1 MIVILGATGN
11 TGSFAAEALL
21 ARDETVC
28 AVGRNKDKLQ
38 ALAEKGAE
46 TFVAEITD
54 VAALTQ
60 VFTGADAVYAML
72 PPNHD
77 SSGYRA
83 GQERMADAITAALD
97 KSGVTHAVVLSSVG
111 ADKAEKVGPVNG
123 LHSFEEKV
131 KGISKLNALFLRPA
145 YFMENFLAQIKII
158 QTMHTCGGAI
168 KGDLRMGQIATRD
181 IGEYAAKA
189 LADRDFTGKVVREL
203 QGQRDLTMKES
214 ASILGQAI
222 GQPKLGYTQFP
233 NFAVEMAMK
242 QIGMPEDLAKMLI
255 EMSEALNSG
264 WMKFLEPRSAENTTP
279 TKIETFA
286 EEIFAPAFQGI
297 AASA

>member
-11 TGSFAAEALL
+11 TGSVAVEALL
-21 ARDETVC
+21 AQDETVC
-28 AVGRNKDKLQ
+28 AVGRNKEKLQ

-54 VAALTQ
+54 VEALTQ
-60 VFTGADAVYAML
+60 VFTGAEAVYAML
-72 PPNHD
+72 PP
-77 SSGYRA
+77 SQESGYRA
-83 GQERMADAITAALD
+83 TQERTSDAIVAALD
-97 KSGVTHAVVLSSVG
+97 KSGVSHVVCLSSVG

-131 KGISKLNALFLRPA
+131 KGISKLNALFLRPG
-145 YFMENFLAQIKII
+145 YFMENHLAQVKII
-158 QTMHTCGGAI
+158 QNMHTCGGAI
-168 KGDLRMGQIATRD
+168 KGDVRFGQIATKD

-189 LADRDFTGKVVREL
+189 LAERNFSGKVVREL
-203 QGQRDLTMKES
+203 QGQRDLTMKE
-214 ASILGQAI
+214 AAAILGQSI

-242 QIGMPEDLAKMLI
+242 QMGMPDDLAKMLI
-255 EMSEALNSG
+255 EMSEAINSG

-286 EEIFAPAFQGI
+286 EEVFAPAFQGK
-297 AASA
+297 AANA

>member
-11 TGSFAAEALL
+11 TGSVAVEALL
-21 ARDETVC
+21 AQDETVC
-28 AVGRNKDKLQ
+28 AVGRNKEKLQ

-54 VAALTQ
+54 VEALTQ
-60 VFTGADAVYAML
+60 VFTGAEAVYAML
-72 PPNHD
+72 PPSHE
-77 SSGYRA
+77 SGYRA
-83 GQERMADAITAALD
+83 TQERTSDAIVAALD
-97 KSGVTHAVVLSSVG
+97 KSGVSHVVCLSSVG

-131 KGISKLNALFLRPA
+131 KGISKLNALFLRPG
-145 YFMENFLAQIKII
+145 YFMENHLAQVKII

-168 KGDLRMGQIATRD
+168 KGDVRFGQIATKD
-181 IGEYAAKA
+181 IGGYAAKA
-189 LADRDFTGKVVREL
+189 LADRNFSGKVVREL
-203 QGQRDLTMKES
+203 QGQRDLTMKE
-214 ASILGQAI
+214 AAAILGQSI
-222 GQPKLGYTQFP
+222 GQAKLGYTQFP

-242 QIGMPEDLAKMLI
+242 QMGMPDDLAKMLI
-255 EMSEALNSG
+255 EMSEAINSG

-286 EEIFAPAFQGI
+286 EEVFAPAFQGK
-297 AASA
+297 AANA